1 MESKNNVADKFTRQ
15 LPGLETS
22 LTTEYFMKV
31 WDNFG
36 PFSWDLMASNSNVNR
51 DLKGKPLN
59 FFSRYNDEKSQGVDV
74 FHQQLGFLQEMFCF
88 PPFPMISRLL
98 KHLESQ
104 KVSSVLLVPKTWAP
118 WETFLKHILWLLWIL
133 LNHSTHLPLQL
144 PTLGG

>member
-22 LTTEYFMKV
+22 LTTEYFIKF

-51 DLKGKPLN
+51 NLKGRPLN
-59 FFSRYNDEKSQGVDV
+59 FFSRYCEEKSQGVDV
-74 FHQQLGFLQEMFCF
+74 FHQQLGFFKEMFCF

-133 LNHSTHLPLQL
+133 LTIQLICLCNYPL
-144 PTLGG
+144 